1 MSEVMTLPNP
11 VIPAERK
18 CKFEEVFDANF
29 VELIRLVPQNPFV
42 RALIL
47 KLTGKMPR
55 PECETFEQIKDW
67 VELNCDKRTRPL
79 SSRAN
84 RRTAEGG
91 ISISVEFSE
100 KEFGRADYSVPRWGT
115 EEFHVSADDLIEMVQ
130 EAIDSG
136 GDIDEVVELVAG
148 KIDDDAWS
156 QCEPDMDNYGD
167 YDYSDHD
174 STDSSDSATE
184 YSRDAIRNAVRTFL
198 REQHPELAAE
208 LE

>member
-11 VIPAERK
+11 VIPTERK

-29 VELIRLVPQNPFV
+29 VELIRLVPLNPFV

-55 PECETFEQIKDW
+55 PEGGTFEQIKDW
-67 VELNCDKRTRPL
+67 VELNCDKRTRPM

-100 KEFGRADYSVPRWGT
+100 KEFGRADYSVQRWGT
-115 EEFHVSADDLIEMVQ
+115 EEFHVGADDLVEMIQ
-130 EAIDSG
+130 EAIESG
-136 GDIDEVVELVAG
+136 GGIDEVVEMVTG

-167 YDYSDHD
+167 YDYSEHE
-174 STDSSDSATE
+174 SSDSSDSETE
-184 YSRDAIRNAVRTFL
+184 YSTEDIRNAVLAFV
-198 REQHPELAAE
+198 RERHPELAAE
-208 LE
+208 L

>member
-29 VELIRLVPQNPFV
+29 VELIRLVPLNPFV

-55 PECETFEQIKDW
+55 PECGTFEQIKDW
-67 VELNCDKRTRPL
+67 VELNCDKRTRPV

-100 KEFGRADYSVPRWGT
+100 KEFGRADYSVQRWGT
-115 EEFHVSADDLIEMVQ
+115 EEFHVGADDLVEMIQ
-130 EAIDSG
+130 EAIESG
-136 GDIDEVVELVAG
+136 GGIDEVVEMVTG

-167 YDYSDHD
+167 YDYSEHE
-174 STDSSDSATE
+174 STDSSDSETE
-184 YSRDAIRNAVRTFL
+184 YSTEDIRNAVLAFV
-198 REQHPELAAE
+198 RERHPELAAE
-208 LE
+208 L